1 MHIPQLQY
9 FYTALPDGLAGCDGK
24 DMEEGGTTCS
34 LFFKTQTVTLSLKEY
49 WFSFLFALSFL
60 SFILRNRSKI
70 DLVQSSHS
78 NPSEGCKCPNP
89 TPWLCDWYSDAGL
102 LSFFDSNLQRSRRY
116 PSLLVSTTLW
126 CAWGFNSK
134 LDKPAHIINRLN
146 IWICFWFR
154 FFVKLNKYINKLWD
168 DNSCPALGTL
178 HSLQNT
184 QFTHFQLQQ

>member
-78 NPSEGCKCPNP
+78 NPSEGCKCPQP
-89 TPWLCDWYSDAGL
+89 DPLTLRLVFRRWPPL
-102 LSFFDSNLQRSRRY
+102 LFRQQPPAQQKIPIASCLNHIVMCMRIQFKVGQACSYHQQIEYLD
-116 PSLLVSTTLW
+116 LLLIQIF
-126 CAWGFNSK
+126 C
-134 LDKPAHIINRLN
+134 
-146 IWICFWFR
+146 
-154 FFVKLNKYINKLWD
+154 
-168 DNSCPALGTL
+168 
-178 HSLQNT
+178 QT
-184 QFTHFQLQQ
+184 QQIYQQIVR